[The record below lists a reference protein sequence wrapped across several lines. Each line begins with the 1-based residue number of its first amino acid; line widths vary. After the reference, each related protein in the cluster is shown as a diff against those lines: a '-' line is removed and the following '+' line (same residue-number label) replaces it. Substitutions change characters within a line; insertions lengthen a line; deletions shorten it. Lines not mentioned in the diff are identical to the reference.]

1 MDLSSFSPVCLPFNN
16 KGQHAEEGHVYG
28 EICFINF
35 ILLFQGWGDT
45 ETTHSTNKLK
55 KTIVPIVPTR
65 NCTMNLNEAVNE
77 DLLVCAGGS
86 GTGPCK
92 VDITQERVIVLA
104 IIVITT

>member
-1 MDLSSFSPVCLPFNN
+1 MDLSSFSPVCLPYDN

-28 EICFINF
+28 ENCFINL

-45 ETTHSTNKLK
+45 GTTHSTNKLK
-55 KTIVPIVPTR
+55 KTIVPIVPTG
-65 NCTMNLNEAVNE
+65 NCTMNHNEAETE

-92 VDITQERVIVLA
+92 VDITKKRVIILA
-104 IIVITT
+104 IVVDK